1 MVFEGNGFSF
11 TPHTHTH
18 THTQQTNTNM
28 LLIYIYIN
36 KHTHM
41 FITDMSIYNNY
52 KNVHTKNNDKHT
64 FISHK
69 KTHSVKK

>member
-1 MVFEGNGFSF
+1 
-11 TPHTHTH
+11 
-18 THTQQTNTNM
+18 
-28 LLIYIYIN
+28 
-36 KHTHM
+36 M

-69 KTHSVKK
+69 KTHSVKKQNNAKTHTYTNH